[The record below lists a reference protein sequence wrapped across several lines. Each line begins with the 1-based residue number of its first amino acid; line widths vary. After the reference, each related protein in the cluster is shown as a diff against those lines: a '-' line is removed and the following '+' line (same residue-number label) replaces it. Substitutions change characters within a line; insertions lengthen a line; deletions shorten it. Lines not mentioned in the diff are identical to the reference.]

1 MSLAY
6 SRDVEVFRRSQRL
19 GVSSSNRSRSR
30 GASGPAGGQGGT
42 QSPDYLFASSPTFD
56 IDSNAVVTDK
66 NGIGLG
72 DVIMPG
78 GMALSTFNDLARGAV
93 VESQTLTDSSSS
105 IIRQEG
111 NSGKKKTRSK
121 SKGSPSKEDKEKKK
135 KKKQKQKQKRRSKN
149 NNKTRS
155 RSEEDMDRGGNSGG
169 GPNGGSGRM
178 SSVN

>member
-1 MSLAY
+1 M
-6 SRDVEVFRRSQRL
+6 FRRSQRL
-19 GVSSSNRSRSR
+19 SGSSSNRSRSR

-42 QSPDYLFASSPTFD
+42 QSPDYLFASSPPFD

-135 KKKQKQKQKRRSKN
+135 KKKKQKQKSRSKK

-169 GPNGGSGRM
+169 GSNGGSGRV
-178 SSVN
+178 SSFN

>member
-42 QSPDYLFASSPTFD
+42 QSPDYLFASSPPFD

-93 VESQTLTDSSSS
+93 VGSNTIANSPSQM
-105 IIRQEG
+105 IRQED
-111 NSGKKKTRSK
+111 NSEKKNSRSK
-121 SKGSPSKEDKEKKK
+121 
-135 KKKQKQKQKRRSKN
+135 R
-149 NNKTRS
+149 
-155 RSEEDMDRGGNSGG
+155 
-169 GPNGGSGRM
+169 
-178 SSVN
+178 V